1 MEMGAQSPRV
11 LSLSFFMLFP
21 QMNRDT
27 ALCSIEATGKGTDGS
42 WGVGGGVGNRMVG
55 GGGGAGR
62 RGGGEK
68 GRGRG
73 GFLKFNSTMLAWRW
87 EGELANFASANLREL
102 GALLPLAPRKT
113 MAKAE
118 EMLKGEKMFPVGLL
132 SLRVW
137 NSSKAN
143 RLLAEL
149 NCSMVKAATEGR
161 SPLPTVTPPMPATV
175 LLPTLGCAVG

>member
-1 MEMGAQSPRV
+1 
-11 LSLSFFMLFP
+11 MLFP

-27 ALCSIEATGKGTDGS
+27 ALCSVEATGKGTDGS

-102 GALLPLAPRKT
+102 G
-113 MAKAE
+113 
-118 EMLKGEKMFPVGLL
+118 
-132 SLRVW
+132 
-137 NSSKAN
+137 
-143 RLLAEL
+143 
-149 NCSMVKAATEGR
+149 CSGAFGPQKDHGQGRRNAEGR
-161 SPLPTVTPPMPATV
+161 EEDVSCGAAFTQGVEQLQ
-175 LLPTLGCAVG
+175 GEQAVG